1 MSRIL
6 SVYIEK
12 NGKQEYVGK
21 IVGDSSVDACFSYD
35 DSYIEKN
42 GKPISISLPLEE
54 KAFDEK
60 RTRYFFEGLLPEG
73 FTRKCVADWM
83 QKDVNDYLSILAGLG
98 NECLGAIQILDE
110 NSGKI
115 VPDYRKLT
123 EREVE
128 ILAKEGASE
137 SAEIVTKSHLSL
149 TGASGKVGL
158 YYDKA
163 NSQWYLPLGS
173 MPSTHIVKQS
183 HVRLEKIVVN
193 EQLCLLTASNLGIK
207 VPNSFIINS
216 QKMQGEN
223 ILFATE
229 RYDRKFKK
237 ENYML
242 KDLQI
247 PFRFIDMILND
258 SLIKELESY
267 RQPYIGKEKNTQ
279 NYAEK
284 VYRTYT
290 CSFSTNKDSLTM
302 WNYYATSGSG
312 VNLIFDFAWNLFE
325 GSDISEVNNSSHL
338 ENDITICRGL
348 VLYQRMDK
356 QKCIKAL
363 LDNLYEVYL
372 QEDTIEK
379 CQSHIQWAFKEAIN
393 NMRCFFKNDSFS
405 CENEYRVILKI
416 PEELL
421 LEETTGQDGILKKGQ
436 FKRGNILIPYVDY
449 KFKRDSLKEITLN
462 PYVKEKESVFELGI
476 RELLWQNK
484 IHNVQIYRSAIPMR
498 KYF

>member
-1 MSRIL
+1 MQSDMLEKCIAISQSHFLYVPYKDLTIDQIYGVDGIGNKASRICH
-6 SVYIEK
+6 YC
-12 NGKQEYVGK
+12 
-21 IVGDSSVDACFSYD
+21 SVDVL
-35 DSYIEKN
+35 K
-42 GKPISISLPLEE
+42 
-54 KAFDEK
+54 
-60 RTRYFFEGLLPEG
+60 
-73 FTRKCVADWM
+73 
-83 QKDVNDYLSILAGLG
+83 
-98 NECLGAIQILDE
+98 
-110 NSGKI
+110 
-115 VPDYRKLT
+115 
-123 EREVE
+123 
-128 ILAKEGASE
+128 
-137 SAEIVTKSHLSL
+137 
-149 TGASGKVGL
+149 
-158 YYDKA
+158 
-163 NSQWYLPLGS
+163 
-173 MPSTHIVKQS
+173 
-183 HVRLEKIVVN
+183 
-193 EQLCLLTASNLGIK
+193 
-207 VPNSFIINS
+207 
-216 QKMQGEN
+216 N
-223 ILFATE
+223 ILENESLRFSDVRFLNDSTE
-229 RYDRKFKK
+229 FI
-237 ENYML
+237 EI
-242 KDLQI
+242 I
-247 PFRFIDMILND
+247 PLVKYVAQHEEYALEFIDMILND